1 VVRLTGVA
9 APSFADTETTFDEL
23 ETRISKTL
31 AFIGTVTEAQVNAS
45 EGGTVTLKVGGK
57 ERTFDAEP
65 YLLTFV
71 LPNFYFIWR
80 PRAPSCAARA

>member
-1 VVRLTGVA
+1 LLN
-9 APSFADTETTFDEL
+9 FAKVKPTFD
-23 ETRISKTL
+23 
-31 AFIGTVTEAQVNAS
+31 G
-45 EGGTVTLKVGGK
+45 VG
-57 ERTFDAEP
+57 